1 MADIYPWQQA
11 LWNQLGGRAQ
21 HAHAYLLYGPA
32 GIGKRALAEHW
43 AAQLLCQRPAAAGA
57 CGECKAC
64 QLLAAG
70 THPDYFVLEP
80 EEAEKPI
87 RVDQVRDLVGFVVQT
102 AQLGGRKVVLL
113 EPAEAMN
120 VNAANALLKS
130 LEEPSGDTV
139 LLLISHQPS
148 RLLPTIKSRCVQQA
162 CPLPGAAASL
172 EWLARALPDEPAEAL
187 EELLALSGGSPLTAQ
202 RLHGQGV
209 REQRAQVVEG
219 VKKLLK
225 QQIAASP
232 LAESWNSVPL
242 PLLFDWFCDWTL
254 GILRYQ
260 LTHDEE
266 GLGLADMRKVI
277 QYLGDKSGQA
287 KVLAMQ
293 DWLLQQRQKVL
304 NKANL
309 NRVLLLE
316 ALLVQWASLPG
327 PGWNPADIRLAGTC
341 MSLPPNLGPRNGILS
356 LTIKDKSVLYAAYMP
371 FIRNGGLFIPTNK
384 NYKLGDEV
392 FMLLNLMEEPEKIP
406 VAGKVVWIT
415 PKGAQ
420 GNRAA
425 GIGVQF
431 NDGDNTA
438 RNKIETY
445 LAGALKSD
453 RPTHTM

>member
-232 LAESWNSVPL
+232 LAESWSSVPL

-327 PGWNPADIRLAGTC
+327 PG
-341 MSLPPNLGPRNGILS
+341 
-356 LTIKDKSVLYAAYMP
+356 
-371 FIRNGGLFIPTNK
+371 
-384 NYKLGDEV
+384 
-392 FMLLNLMEEPEKIP
+392 
-406 VAGKVVWIT
+406 
-415 PKGAQ
+415 
-420 GNRAA
+420 
-425 GIGVQF
+425 
-431 NDGDNTA
+431 
-438 RNKIETY
+438 
-445 LAGALKSD
+445 
-453 RPTHTM
+453 

>member
-11 LWNQLGGRAQ
+11 LWSQLGGRAQ

-139 LLLISHQPS
+139 LLLISHHPS

-225 QQIAASP
+225 RQIAASQ

-260 LTHDEE
+260 LTRDEE

-327 PGWNPADIRLAGTC
+327 PG
-341 MSLPPNLGPRNGILS
+341 
-356 LTIKDKSVLYAAYMP
+356 
-371 FIRNGGLFIPTNK
+371 
-384 NYKLGDEV
+384 
-392 FMLLNLMEEPEKIP
+392 
-406 VAGKVVWIT
+406 
-415 PKGAQ
+415 
-420 GNRAA
+420 
-425 GIGVQF
+425 
-431 NDGDNTA
+431 
-438 RNKIETY
+438 
-445 LAGALKSD
+445 
-453 RPTHTM
+453 

>member
-11 LWNQLGGRAQ
+11 LWSQLGGRAQ

-225 QQIAASP
+225 QQIAASQ

-260 LTHDEE
+260 LTRDEE

-309 NRVLLLE
+309 NRLLLLE
-316 ALLVQWASLPG
+316 ALLVQCASLPG
-327 PGWNPADIRLAGTC
+327 PG
-341 MSLPPNLGPRNGILS
+341 
-356 LTIKDKSVLYAAYMP
+356 
-371 FIRNGGLFIPTNK
+371 
-384 NYKLGDEV
+384 
-392 FMLLNLMEEPEKIP
+392 
-406 VAGKVVWIT
+406 
-415 PKGAQ
+415 
-420 GNRAA
+420 
-425 GIGVQF
+425 
-431 NDGDNTA
+431 
-438 RNKIETY
+438 
-445 LAGALKSD
+445 
-453 RPTHTM
+453 